1 MLAVVKTPRTSV
13 RIKGHISNRLI
24 DALLA
29 EYGEDVQ
36 LTRDSDEELV
46 DVFQT
51 DWYKKTKAR
60 MTPGTHMKIYR
71 QNRKMTQAQL
81 GDLLGGVPR
90 QHVSNMENGSR
101 PISKKMALQLSK
113 VFDVSAERFIGG

>member
-29 EYGEDVQ
+29 EYGQAVK
-36 LTRDSDEELV
+36 LTRDSDDELV

-51 DWYKKTKAR
+51 DWYKQTKVR
-60 MTPGTHMKIYR
+60 MTPGMYMKIFR
-71 QNRKMTQAQL
+71 QNRKLTQTQL
-81 GDLLGGVPR
+81 GALLGGLPR

-101 PISKKMALQLSK
+101 PISKKTALRLSR